1 MKLYEIDA
9 RLEELLGMMDPET
22 GELLCDPEQLDEL
35 LMAREQKLEGIALYI
50 KGLAAEAAEIKA
62 EEDKLRKRRQSA
74 DNQIARLKEY
84 LADRLG
90 GEKLKT
96 ARVSMYYR
104 TTQSVELDMTATWED
119 FDVRFLRYREPEI
132 NREELGKAMKA
143 GEEIPGAHLKANTS
157 LIIR

>member
-50 KGLAAEAAEIKA
+50 KGIAAEAAEIKA
-62 EEDKLRKRRQSA
+62 EEDKLRKRRQSQE
-74 DNQIARLKEY
+74 NHVARLKEY

-104 TTQSVELDMTATWED
+104 TTQSVELDQTATWED
-119 FDVRFLRYREPEI
+119 FDERFIRYREPEI

-143 GEEIPGAHLKANTS
+143 GEEIPGAHLKQNTS